1 MVTAPVGR
9 TVFGM
14 GDLQT
19 ARRLFDRAMSIKSGQ
34 GRAAALPDFVAATDA
49 DSSMADAWLGRI
61 ACGDNELASLKQLYA
76 SSEWLHRETTRIGQT
91 LAAEIQLGPYIGIT
105 VTDAS
110 QVGLALSS
118 ALTMAGEYGAAEKLL
133 SGRELLDAWTN
144 FQWHQ
149 LARTFLMYTTQRW
162 PDVLL
167 AAAEEL
173 PAQAIIMSAVT
184 ASICALAAYAAA
196 HLGQGR
202 VALDWLDRV
211 DVIGH
216 NKSSGRFD
224 AHVLTASIG
233 PADIPLLVAD
243 LAYVR
248 GMVYRQLGDED
259 KAQVWLSKATINGVL
274 TDAAKEALADPNLHL
289 IVTDEAT
296 IDSRTDR
303 WDASSGKSRDELDD
317 DAASGLRAELL
328 AEGRELLAKQVGL
341 AAVKQAVSALEDQ
354 LEVRMMRLEHGLPV
368 EGQTNHML
376 LVGPPGTGKT
386 TTAEALGK
394 IYAGMGIVRHP
405 EIREVRRS
413 DFCGHFI
420 GESGPK
426 TNALI
431 EKSLGRIIFM
441 DEFYSLVER
450 HQDGTPDMIGMEA
463 VNQLLIALETH
474 RFDFCFIGA
483 GYEDQVDQ
491 FLTVNPGLAGR
502 FNRKLRFESYS
513 PAEIVEIGRRYADP
527 RASILDDAA
536 REKFLDAATTI
547 RNYTTPGG
555 RHGIDAMQNGRF
567 ARNVIERAEGF
578 RDTRVVAQK
587 RAGKPVT
594 IEDLQ
599 IIASADIEAAVR
611 SVCSDNRDM
620 AAIVW

>member
-1 MVTAPVGR
+1 
-9 TVFGM
+9 M

-19 ARRLFDRAMSIKSGQ
+19 ARRHFDRAMASA
-34 GRAAALPDFVAATDA
+34 GRHGSAAALAEFVAATDA
-49 DSSMADAWLGRI
+49 DPSMADAWLGRI
-61 ACGDNELASLKQLYA
+61 ACGDNDLNSLRQLNA
-76 SSEWLHRETTRIGQT
+76 NSEWLHRETTRIGRT
-91 LAAEIQLGPYIGIT
+91 LAAEIQLGPYVGIT

-118 ALTMAGEYGAAEKLL
+118 ALTLAGEYAEAEEVLAN
-133 SGRELLDAWTN
+133 RDLLDSWGN
-144 FQWHQ
+144 YQWQQ
-149 LARTFLMYTTQRW
+149 LARAFLMYTAQRW

-167 AAAEEL
+167 TAAEEL
-173 PAQAIIMSAVT
+173 PPQAIIMSAVT
-184 ASICALAAYAAA
+184 ASICALAAHAAA

-216 NKSSGRFD
+216 NKTSGRFD
-224 AHVLTASIG
+224 ANVLTASIG
-233 PADIPLLVAD
+233 PADFPLLAAD

-248 GMVYRQLGDED
+248 GMVYRQLRDED
-259 KAQVWLSKATINGVL
+259 KAEIWLSKATINGVL
-274 TDAAKEALADPNLHL
+274 IGPAKEALADPNLRL
-289 IVTDEAT
+289 VVTDEQSIA
-296 IDSRTDR
+296 SRTDR
-303 WDASSGKSRDELDD
+303 WDASTGKSRDQLD
-317 DAASGLRAELL
+317 DAAATDLRAELL
-328 AEGRELLAKQVGL
+328 AEGRKLLDKQVGL

-354 LEVRMMRLEHGLPV
+354 LEVRVMRLEHGLPV

-394 IYAGMGIVRHP
+394 IYAGMGIVRNP
-405 EIREVRRS
+405 EVREVRRS
-413 DFCGHFI
+413 DFCGHYI

-426 TNALI
+426 TNDLI
-431 EKSLGRIIFM
+431 EKSLGQIIFM
-441 DEFYSLVER
+441 DEFYSLIER

-463 VNQLLIALETH
+463 VNQLLIKLETH

-483 GYEDQVDQ
+483 GYEDQVDE

-513 PAEIVEIGRRYADP
+513 PAEIVEIGHRYAAP
-527 RASILDDAA
+527 RASLLDDAA
-536 REKFLDAATTI
+536 REAFLDAATTI

-555 RHGIDAMQNGRF
+555 QHGIDAMQNGRF

-587 RAGKPVT
+587 RTGQPVT
-594 IEDLQ
+594 VEDLQ
-599 IIASADIEAAVR
+599 IITAADMAAAVR

>member
-1 MVTAPVGR
+1 MSRMVDT
-9 TVFGM
+9 M
-14 GDLQT
+14 GDLLT
-19 ARRLFDRAMSIKSGQ
+19 ARRHFDRAMTIKNGQ
-34 GRAAALPDFVAATDA
+34 GCVAALPEFVAATEA
-49 DSSMADAWLGRI
+49 DPSMADAWLGRI
-61 ACGDNELASLKQLYA
+61 ACGDRDLASLKQLNA
-76 SSEWLHRETTRIGQT
+76 HSEWLHRETTRIGRT
-91 LAAEIQLGPYIGIT
+91 LAAEVQLGPSIGIT

-118 ALTMAGEYGAAEKLL
+118 ALTIAGEYAKADALL
-133 SGRELLDAWTN
+133 ANRELLDSWRN
-144 FQWHQ
+144 YQWHQ
-149 LARTFLMYTTQRW
+149 LARAFLMYVTQRW
-162 PDVLL
+162 PDVLST
-167 AAAEEL
+167 AAEDL
-173 PAQAIIMSAVT
+173 PPQAIVMPAVT
-184 ASICALAAYAAA
+184 ASICALAAHAAA

-216 NKSSGRFD
+216 SRSSGRFGAD
-224 AHVLTASIG
+224 VLTAAIG

-248 GMVYRQLGDED
+248 GMVYRQLHEED
-259 KAQVWLSKATINGVL
+259 KAQIWLSKATINGVL
-274 TDAAKEALADPNLHL
+274 TDAAKEALADPNLRL
-289 IVTDEAT
+289 IVTDERT
-296 IDSRTDR
+296 IASRSDR
-303 WDASSGKSRDELDD
+303 WDASTAKSRDQLDD
-317 DAASGLRAELL
+317 DNAAQRRGELL

-405 EIREVRRS
+405 EIREVRR
-413 DFCGHFI
+413 
-420 GESGPK
+420 
-426 TNALI
+426 
-431 EKSLGRIIFM
+431 
-441 DEFYSLVER
+441 

-463 VNQLLIALETH
+463 VNQLLVQLETH

-483 GYEDQVDQ
+483 GYEDQVDE

-513 PAEIVEIGRRYADP
+513 PVEIVEIGHRYATP
-527 RASILDDAA
+527 RASQLDDAA
-536 REKFLDAATTI
+536 REVFLDAVTTI
-547 RNYTTPGG
+547 RNYTTPSGQ
-555 RHGIDAMQNGRF
+555 HGIDAMQNGRF

-587 RAGKPVT
+587 RAGQPVSVQ
-594 IEDLQ
+594 DLQ
-599 IIASADIEAAVR
+599 IITATDIDAAIR

>member
-1 MVTAPVGR
+1 MR
-9 TVFGM
+9 W
-14 GDLQT
+14 
-19 ARRLFDRAMSIKSGQ
+19 RLA
-34 GRAAALPDFVAATDA
+34 
-49 DSSMADAWLGRI
+49 
-61 ACGDNELASLKQLYA
+61 
-76 SSEWLHRETTRIGQT
+76 
-91 LAAEIQLGPYIGIT
+91 
-105 VTDAS
+105 
-110 QVGLALSS
+110 
-118 ALTMAGEYGAAEKLL
+118 
-133 SGRELLDAWTN
+133 
-144 FQWHQ
+144 
-149 LARTFLMYTTQRW
+149 
-162 PDVLL
+162 
-167 AAAEEL
+167 
-173 PAQAIIMSAVT
+173 
-184 ASICALAAYAAA
+184 AAA

-216 NKSSGRFD
+216 TKSSGRFD
-224 AHVLTASIG
+224 ADVLTASIG
-233 PADIPLLVAD
+233 PSDIPLLVAD

-248 GMVYRQLGDED
+248 GMVHRQLREED
-259 KAQVWLSKATINGVL
+259 RAQIWLSKATINGVL
-274 TDAAKEALADPNLHL
+274 TEAAKAALADPNLHL
-289 IVTDEAT
+289 VISDEQSIAT
-296 IDSRTDR
+296 RTNR
-303 WDASSGKSRDELDD
+303 WDASTAKTPDELDD
-317 DAASGLRAELL
+317 DAMTDRRVKLL

-405 EIREVRRS
+405 DIREVRRS
-413 DFCGHFI
+413 DFCGHYI

-426 TNALI
+426 TNELI

-441 DEFYSLVER
+441 DEIYSLIER

-463 VNQLLIALETH
+463 VNQLLVKLETH

-513 PAEIVEIGRRYADP
+513 PGDIVEIGRRYAEP
-527 RASILDDAA
+527 RASLLDDAA
-536 REKFLDAATTI
+536 RETFLNAATTI

-555 RHGIDAMQNGRF
+555 QHGIDAMQNGRF

-587 RAGKPVT
+587 RAGQPVSVQ
-594 IEDLQ
+594 DLQ
-599 IIASADIEAAVR
+599 IVTAADIELLR

>member
-1 MVTAPVGR
+1 MVHAV
-9 TVFGM
+9 
-14 GDLQT
+14 GDLHT
-19 ARRLFDRAMSIKSGQ
+19 ARKHFDRAMTVKSRE
-34 GRAAALPDFVAATDA
+34 GRTAASPEFIAATDA
-49 DSSMADAWLGRI
+49 DPSMADAWLGRI
-61 ACGDNELASLKQLYA
+61 ACGDHALASLKQLYA
-76 SSEWLHRETTRIGQT
+76 TSEWLHRETTRIGRT

-105 VTDAS
+105 ATDAS
-110 QVGLALSS
+110 QVGLALAS
-118 ALTMAGEYGAAEKLL
+118 ALTIAGEYAAADRLL
-133 SGRELLDAWTN
+133 ANRDLLDSWAN
-144 FQWHQ
+144 YQWHQ
-149 LARTFLMYTTQRW
+149 LARAFLMFTTQRW

-167 AAAEEL
+167 TAAEDL
-173 PAQAIIMSAVT
+173 PPQAIVMSAVT
-184 ASICALAAYAAA
+184 ASICALAAHAAA

-211 DVIGH
+211 DVIGQSA
-216 NKSSGRFD
+216 SSGRFD
-224 AHVLTASIG
+224 ANVLTASIG

-248 GMVYRQLGDED
+248 GMAHRQLREED
-259 KAQVWLSKATINGVL
+259 KAQIWLSRSTINGVL
-274 TDAAKEALADPNLHL
+274 TEAAKAALADPNLQL
-289 IVTDEAT
+289 VVTDEQT
-296 IDSRTDR
+296 IESRTDR
-303 WDASSGKSRDELDD
+303 WDASTAKSREQLDD
-317 DAASGLRAELL
+317 DDATERRTELL
-328 AEGRELLAKQVGL
+328 AEGRALLAKQVGL

-413 DFCGHFI
+413 DFCGHYI

-426 TNALI
+426 TNKLI
-431 EKSLGRIIFM
+431 ESSLGRIIFM
-441 DEFYSLVER
+441 DEFYSLIER
-450 HQDGTPDMIGMEA
+450 HHDGTPDMIGMEA
-463 VNQLLIALETH
+463 VNQLLVALEAH

-513 PAEIVEIGRRYADP
+513 PAEIVEIAHRYATP
-527 RASILDDAA
+527 RASLLDDGA
-536 REKFLDAATTI
+536 RAVFLDAASTI

-567 ARNVIERAEGF
+567 ARNVIERAEGL
-578 RDTRVVAQK
+578 RDTRVVGQK
-587 RAGKPVT
+587 RAGQPVT
-594 IEDLQ
+594 VEDLQ
-599 IIASADIEAAVR
+599 IITAADIQSAVR